1 MEKGEGA
8 GRQQPLATRAGRV
21 RGQSGRPQLGAT
33 RGYAHPWQRQRWPR
47 QGKAAVG
54 RCGKRA
60 AGDASAVAHAASRDA
75 TRRDLRREGGARPGP
90 GTRALRTA
98 EWRALL
104 AVLPPWLLVVA
115 GDSKGGASTATILG
129 QSRLLSPPVDLMW
142 HGSKSQVHVSARIGF
157 KFLRTETLMTRAP
170 DIFSSVAACCVCD
183 LHRPGA
189 TVNRPGRDA
198 AHRGAFRA
206 KGRGGPGALF
216 MAASSD
222 PMGRAAQTVLQVQ
235 SAPTRPHRLTPPR
248 SAVAKGVDFSRFDCF
263 SISKGPA
270 PRGSR
275 PIARRPALRS
285 GVRPPPAIR
294 VAI

>member
-115 GDSKGGASTATILG
+115 GDSKGGASTATI
-129 QSRLLSPPVDLMW
+129 
-142 HGSKSQVHVSARIGF
+142 KVS
-157 KFLRTETLMTRAP
+157 
-170 DIFSSVAACCVCD
+170 SSCVCTYWFQV
-183 LHRPGA
+183 LA
-189 TVNRPGRDA
+189 NRDA
-198 AHRGAFRA
+198 NDSSSRYFFF
-206 KGRGGPGALF
+206 GR
-216 MAASSD
+216 
-222 PMGRAAQTVLQVQ
+222 RVLC
-235 SAPTRPHRLTPPR
+235 L
-248 SAVAKGVDFSRFDCF
+248 
-263 SISKGPA
+263 
-270 PRGSR
+270 
-275 PIARRPALRS
+275 
-285 GVRPPPAIR
+285 
-294 VAI
+294 